1 MISGKI
7 SDYSGK
13 MSEID
18 LTLALQLQAQFEE
31 EARVSLLKQ
40 LANEQHTPELAVTQG
55 NTITTV

>member
-1 MISGKI
+1 
-7 SDYSGK
+7 

-40 LANEQHTPELAVTQG
+40 LANEQQTPDLAVTQG
-55 NTITTV
+55 RITITV